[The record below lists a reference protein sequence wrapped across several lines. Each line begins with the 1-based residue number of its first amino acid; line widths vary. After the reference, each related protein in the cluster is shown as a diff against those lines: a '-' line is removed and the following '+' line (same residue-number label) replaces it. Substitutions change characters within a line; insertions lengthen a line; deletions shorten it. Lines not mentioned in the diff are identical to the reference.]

1 MSAVV
6 AEVVAQRTVGLLRP
20 AQLPADDF
28 LVGLLIGL
36 HLAGGPQAA
45 DLLLVAEV
53 VAGHPAVLIFAGQLR
68 LLHIDSF
75 FILTP
80 SSRSLAFSLSVS
92 SFE

>member
-6 AEVVAQRTVGLLRP
+6 AEVVAQRTVGLLRA

-36 HLAGGPQAA
+36 RLAGGPQAA

-53 VAGHPAVLIFAGQLR
+53 VADLGFQLSGS
-68 LLHIDSF
+68 DGTS
-75 FILTP
+75 
-80 SSRSLAFSLSVS
+80 
-92 SFE
+92 